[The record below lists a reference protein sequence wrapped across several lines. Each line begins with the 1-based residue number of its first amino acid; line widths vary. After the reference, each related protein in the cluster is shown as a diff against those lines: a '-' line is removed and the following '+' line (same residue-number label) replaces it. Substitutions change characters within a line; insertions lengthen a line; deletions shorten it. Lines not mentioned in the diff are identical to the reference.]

1 MTDHL
6 SQPPRRARRTLGYV
20 AGWCLAAVLAVVV
33 GLVAVSSVGASIRG
47 RGPLG
52 DNEAIRQAELNREA
66 APTPD
71 PADEPRREEVV
82 DEFGGFVVECRGVT
96 AYGIEARPDTAAG
109 WRIVSFERGPDD
121 DVDAVFANQG
131 RSIDVEVFCNRGTPT
146 VAEIERHELPEDD

>member
-1 MTDHL
+1 VTQSL
-6 SQPPRRARRTLGYV
+6 PEPPGRRRRTLGYV
-20 AGWCLAAVLAVVV
+20 AGWCLAALLAVSV

-66 APTPD
+66 APSPG
-71 PADEPRREEVV
+71 PADDPRRAEIT

-96 AYGIEARPDTAAG
+96 AYGIEARPDTAGG
-109 WRIVSFERGPDD
+109 WDIVGFERGPDD
-121 DVDAVFANQG
+121 DVDAVFANQR
-131 RSIDVEVFCNRGTPT
+131 RSIDVEVFCNRGEPT